1 MSLRGGG
8 VRVIPARAFRS
19 LYACQ
24 GWCVMAVAMEEQR
37 SSIQSC
43 LSDLISFRAMLKT
56 FCICDFNNSPVNT
69 GSWWLIKPKSSRS
82 AKILWSVE
90 VRSSAGLPRCWCQA
104 DDRRLSL
111 LSWVSV
117 YKVRS
122 LSHGLR
128 GMRTCLGAVL

>member
-1 MSLRGGG
+1 
-8 VRVIPARAFRS
+8 
-19 LYACQ
+19 
-24 GWCVMAVAMEEQR
+24 MASAMEEQR

-43 LSDLISFRAMLKT
+43 LSALISFRAMLKT
-56 FCICDFNNSPVNT
+56 FCICDFKSRPVCA
-69 GSWWLIKPKSSRS
+69 GSSRSINPKSSRS
-82 AKILWSVE
+82 AKILWSVK
-90 VRSSAGLPRCWCQA
+90 VRSCAGLPRCWCQE